1 MKKLMLAAVYLFAI
15 LGVLV
20 TGGVGYVY
28 ATNGELMDQFWAVK
42 DDLKAI
48 PAERRKEV
56 VAELPQRIT
65 FEKEVRE
72 DLGVLPEERQ
82 VALYEQLAKSR
93 DQVFEQFKN
102 RIKAEAGIARA
113 AQKDQK
119 AAAEVS
125 KEIEKQLGKVD
136 VGVSLS
142 GQPKP
147 APAPANNLSD
157 IDKALDNLSVA
168 REGHA
173 AAHDTSDKQ
182 KRVNGAIGVME
193 ALDKLGDQVVIAR
206 KKNLSET
213 EKTRLSTVVRDAKN
227 TLFDTRQTPGLVDHP
242 KYKGL
247 NESIGKKLNQ

>member
-48 PAERRKEV
+48 PAERRTEV
-56 VAELPQRIT
+56 VAELPERIT

-72 DLGVLPEERQ
+72 DLGVLPAERQ
-82 VALYEQLAKSR
+82 SALYEQLAKSR
-93 DQVFEQFKN
+93 DQVFEQFKK
-102 RIKAEAGIARA
+102 RIKAEADIARA
-113 AQKDQK
+113 AQKEQK
-119 AAAEVS
+119 GAAEVS

-136 VGVSLS
+136 VGVSLG
-142 GQPKP
+142 GQPK
-147 APAPANNLSD
+147 APAANNLSEVD
-157 IDKALDNLSVA
+157 SALDNLSVA
-168 REGHA
+168 REAHA

-193 ALDKLGDQVVIAR
+193 ALDKLGDKIVAAR
-206 KKNLSET
+206 KKSLT
-213 EKTRLSTVVRDAKN
+213 EAEKSRLSTVVRDAKN